1 VSVATIE
8 LRFTLRQGA
17 VTVAPD
23 AAASAR
29 TLALFGPSG
38 SGKTSILEAIAGI
51 RAPQAGRIVVDG
63 RVLLDTAAGV
73 DVPARRRRV
82 GYVPQD
88 ALLFPHLDVRHNVL
102 YANPSASLD
111 AHATLVD
118 LLELGPL
125 LDRDVGALSG
135 GERQRV
141 ALARALCARP
151 AVLLLDEPLAAVD
164 LGRRR
169 AIVSAL
175 TRIRDELAVPFV
187 YVTHAPE
194 EACEIADQALV
205 LEQGRVVAAGPPADV
220 IRPA

>member
-1 VSVATIE
+1 VATFE
-8 LRFTLRQGA
+8 LRFVLRQGA

-23 AAASAR
+23 AAGSAR

-51 RAPQAGRIVVDG
+51 RAPQAGRIAIDG
-63 RVLLDTAAGV
+63 RVLLDTAAGL

-88 ALLFPHLDVRHNVL
+88 ALLFPHLDVRRNIL
-102 YANPSASLD
+102 YATPHGSLD
-111 AHATLVD
+111 ARAALVD

-125 LDRDVGALSG
+125 LDRGVASLSG

-141 ALARALCARP
+141 ALARALCADP

-169 AIVSAL
+169 AIVAAL
-175 TRIRDELAVPFV
+175 TRIRDELGVPLV

-194 EACEIADQALV
+194 EAVAIADHALV
-205 LEQGRVVAAGPPADV
+205 LEQGRVVAAGPPGEV
-220 IRPA
+220 IRAA